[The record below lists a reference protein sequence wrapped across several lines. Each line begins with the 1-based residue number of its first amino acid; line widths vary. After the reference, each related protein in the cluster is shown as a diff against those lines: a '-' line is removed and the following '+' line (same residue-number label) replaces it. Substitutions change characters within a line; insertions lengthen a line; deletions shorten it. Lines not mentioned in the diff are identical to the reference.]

1 MKTMPSRDEIDRA
14 IAARQTHCYTCGN
27 KLTGEA
33 FECYVCHE
41 WQCSK
46 ECLEKHS
53 KTMNEM

>member
-1 MKTMPSRDEIDRA
+1 MPSRDEIDRA